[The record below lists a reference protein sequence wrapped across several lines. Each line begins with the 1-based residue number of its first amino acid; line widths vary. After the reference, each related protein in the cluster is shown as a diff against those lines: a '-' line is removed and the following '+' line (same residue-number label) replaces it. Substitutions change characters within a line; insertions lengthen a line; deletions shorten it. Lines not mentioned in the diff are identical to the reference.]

1 MNPKSSDF
9 EANNAYVTQL
19 SKNSETTERQLGV
32 DVARGTAA
40 LLVVY
45 LHSCIPYVHPN
56 MPGLTWLTYDN
67 SSKLTTL
74 SFWLVELFIMPLFLI
89 IAGFYARKSL
99 TKQGP
104 HAFIIARHKRL
115 LKPFLWGCL
124 LILPLEYYLWVVS
137 WVIEG
142 KIPVESLWKLKVPR
156 DHRHHLFGT
165 AHLWFLP
172 YTLSYCLV
180 LATLHYLLGTG
191 PPNVTKRLKDWA
203 KIRIHEEFLRK
214 KNRGLN
220 NPYLLPMYISNT
232 LAVVF
237 FLATAPEVVFGFQHA
252 FIPVLSKW
260 CYSGTYF
267 AAGAITASGGYQL
280 SIITPR
286 PLKALSCGSVASM
299 IAIAVG
305 TWSIA
310 FADPLSAN
318 LQTNWQTSLI
328 LSILTTI
335 AAWKISTSLVEIL
348 SCLPTIFSLYRFLRP
363 AVTYLASASFYV
375 YLLHHPLVALIQLN
389 LKINAPNHSPALK
402 VLICFSL
409 AVSLTIGIYYLGSK
423 IRKPHS
429 RCSIDVSRREYNR
442 SQLTDKQLTT

>member
-1 MNPKSSDF
+1 MNQNRLNF
-9 EANNAYVTQL
+9 EANNAYAIQL

-32 DVARGTAA
+32 DVTRVIAA

-56 MPGLTWLTYDN
+56 MPGLAWLIYDN
-67 SSKLTTL
+67 SSKLTSL

-99 TKQGP
+99 EKQGP
-104 HAFIIARHKRL
+104 HEFIIARHKRL
-115 LKPFLWGCL
+115 LKPFLWSCL
-124 LILPLEYYLWVVS
+124 LILPLEYYLWVAS

-142 KIPVESLWKLKVPR
+142 KIPVETLWKLKVPR

-180 LATLHYLLGTG
+180 LATLHYLLGTRL
-191 PPNVTKRLKDWA
+191 PNVTKRLKDRF
-203 KIRIHEEFLRK
+203 KTIIDEKFLRK
-214 KNRGLN
+214 KTQVAN
-220 NPYLLPMYISNT
+220 NPYLLPMYIFNGI
-232 LAVVF
+232 AVIV

-252 FIPVLSKW
+252 FMPVLSKW

-267 AAGAITASGGYQL
+267 AAGAITASGGFQFSDL
-280 SIITPR
+280 NPR
-286 PLKALSCGSVASM
+286 PLKALSCGTAASM

-305 TWSIA
+305 TWSIS
-310 FADPLSAN
+310 FADPFSAN
-318 LQTNWQTSLI
+318 LQTNWQASII

-348 SCLPTIFSLYRFLRP
+348 SCLPTMFGFYRFLRP

-389 LKINAPNHSPALK
+389 LKLNAPNHSPGLK

-409 AVSLTIGIYYLGSK
+409 AVSLTIGFYYLSSK
-423 IRKPHS
+423 IQKPFF
-429 RCSIDVSRREYNR
+429 R
-442 SQLTDKQLTT
+442 